1 MKNVL
6 GNIPVKRTHSK
17 TGRYS
22 HTIKTSA
29 SVGYLTDR
37 VDYEGWDTGL
47 GRVGEVY
54 SMRAFQSDGRDKFLN
69 SLSILA
75 KKKIVSLLYNC

>member
-22 HTIKTSA
+22 HTEWI
-29 SVGYLTDR
+29 
-37 VDYEGWDTGL
+37 
-47 GRVGEVY
+47 
-54 SMRAFQSDGRDKFLN
+54 MRAGTQVSGESVKCTVYRLFNQMGESNPDKFLT